1 LLRPGPDGTDGL
13 LNSPDRCSVGSIPDV
28 PQAISPFK
36 LDTFEPQP
44 PYAQDGGVSYGRVLI
59 SKTFSGDLV
68 AHSQVEMLAVR
79 ADPVGAGYVAL
90 ERIEGSLH
98 GKNGSFALLHVGTML
113 GDAPWAMW
121 PVSPGSGT
129 GELTGISGEA
139 RIEIDEAGAHTLFL
153 DYQLS

>member
-1 LLRPGPDGTDGL
+1 M
-13 LNSPDRCSVGSIPDV
+13 
-28 PQAISPFK
+28 PQAISPFQ
-36 LDTFEPQP
+36 LDKFEPEP
-44 PYAQDGGVSYGRVLI
+44 PYAENGGVSYGRVLI

-79 ADPVGAGYVAL
+79 ADPTGAGYVAL

-98 GKNGSFALLHVGTML
+98 GKNGSFALLHIGTMV
-113 GDAPWAMW
+113 GDQPWGRW